1 MRRDNSIDSMNN
13 WQVRIN
19 KGGVEGLAA
28 GAAGFHE
35 LWGKMGVIYREKPT
49 NFTNFHEF
57 GIV

>member
-1 MRRDNSIDSMNN
+1 M
-13 WQVRIN
+13 
-19 KGGVEGLAA
+19 EGLAA